1 MIKHILVA
9 IALLCSAPA
18 AQAMPLQNM
27 EDYLLHMATTIDDGK
42 SKAVYTTALEALQRG
57 ETDHPAFVAA
67 MNELK
72 QQNSIRRV
80 LLDLESITAAYS
92 LFALETRTDTQ
103 NITDLIVD
111 PHLAGW
117 NGPYVEQQAPL
128 GGEFGLYDIF
138 FAPFTPAGVPSP
150 MACIEGMPCLVW
162 LRLTDVPTWV
172 SEEVE
177 LMLDTRAGVSGDTG
191 LWRYG
196 PVRNGLQDGYYT
208 LAEVLNR

>member
-1 MIKHILVA
+1 MIKRIF
-9 IALLCSAPA
+9 IALLLLCSAHA
-18 AQAMPLQNM
+18 AQATPLQNI
-27 EDYLLHMATTIDDGK
+27 EDYLLHMATTVDDEK
-42 SKAVYTTALEALQRG
+42 SKVVYAAALAALNRG
-57 ETDHPAFVAA
+57 EADHPAFVAA

-80 LLDLESITAAYS
+80 LLDLESLTAAYS

-103 NITDLIVD
+103 NITDLIVN
-111 PHLAGW
+111 PKLAGW

-138 FAPFTPAGVPSP
+138 FAPFTPAGIPSP

-162 LRLTDVPTWV
+162 LRLTDIPAWV

-196 PVRNGLQDGYYT
+196 PVRNGQQDGYYT